1 MSEIKMQNT
10 YTKLNTIAKNKKAQ
24 FKALQDEFT
33 SFSWGGVDAWDAF
46 GAFIINDKRG
56 SLKFY
61 NGPGFSNE
69 YTKPQ
74 FDLGGGQL
82 QGVNFNKQTISFTIG
97 VYWFSIE
104 DYRKLLYWLNPMKI
118 DYLTF
123 GFNPKY
129 RYDVKLSNISDSTKW
144 VIGKENGE
152 NRYYTELSLTFELQG
167 TPCAKG
173 IHPYEFKR
181 ETNNDSD
188 KDYWIFTG
196 EDGGIRSEVVLVKTN
211 EMIKSDL
218 ETPVKISFKLN
229 LQRDEFQSNPE
240 DSIKYHITLKAIHGS
255 ESISLVEL
263 GLQNL
268 TLFEDEDKSLSF
280 TYYSETGLVFLE
292 TSDNIPSL
300 LSLQTYADTKD
311 FLVETLYTS
320 KFMLPGEFQYPGF
333 YNDDNDDNKTA
344 FELYIQKYY
353 LNEGTWQI
361 VSFSGDNGYKSD
373 VHKQLIN
380 IECYPRTN
388 IS

>member
-1 MSEIKMQNT
+1 MNEEKPIT
-10 YTKLNTIAKNKKAQ
+10 YTKLNIISKNKKAQ

-33 SFSWGGVDAWDAF
+33 SFSWGGVDAWEEF
-46 GAFIINDKRG
+46 GAFIINDSKG

-61 NGPGFSNE
+61 NGPGFNNE

-74 FDLGGGQL
+74 FDSGGGQL

-104 DYRKLLYWLNPMKI
+104 NYRKLLYWLNPMKI

-167 TPCAKG
+167 SPCAKG
-173 IHPYEFKR
+173 MHPYEFKSNDV
-181 ETNNDSD
+181 NNR
-188 KDYWIFTG
+188 DYWVFEG
-196 EDGGIRSEVVLVKTN
+196 EDGGIRSEVTLVKTQ

-229 LQRDEFQSNPE
+229 LQKDESQSNPE
-240 DSIKYHITLKAIHGS
+240 DPIKYHITLKAIHNS

-268 TLFEDEDKSLSF
+268 TLFEEEKDKSLSF

-292 TSDNIPSL
+292 TSNNIPSL
-300 LSLQTYADTKD
+300 VSLQTLADTKD

-333 YNDDNDDNKTA
+333 YDIGEENKIA

-353 LNEGTWQI
+353 FNNGTWRT
-361 VSFSGDNGYKSD
+361 VSFSGNDGGNLD
-373 VHKQLIN
+373 AQKQLIN